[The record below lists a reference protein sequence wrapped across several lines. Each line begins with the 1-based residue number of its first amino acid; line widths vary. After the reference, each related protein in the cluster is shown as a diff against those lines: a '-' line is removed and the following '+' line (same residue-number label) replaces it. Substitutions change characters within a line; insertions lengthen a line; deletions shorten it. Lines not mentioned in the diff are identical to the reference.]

1 MANPME
7 IKGDNI
13 YEKLGGLHWFWVGAI
28 ILFLIFIPLLNPL
41 GLPISTNEWTRDAYE
56 AVLSVPDDMVVVWED
71 NWSIGGLAD
80 SEPGHTALMRI
91 MLKNNIKFVMVSL
104 TPDTPLLHTY
114 ITDRVLNY
122 PEADGK
128 VYGVDWV
135 QMGFLPGQEGAL
147 SLMAE
152 DMHSAFSAD
161 YYGTPLSQLPLM
173 DSVHDYNDIALVISG
188 SSSQTWVEAPIRQWY
203 TKYNVPVLSYT
214 LSGGTV
220 LSATYWPD
228 NGIVGI
234 IEGSRGGSEL
244 EFIGRV
250 PGIGVAQSDAKTLAF
265 LAVAAFIVLGNIS
278 YFGSRNI
285 KEEIST

>member
-7 IKGDNI
+7 IRGNNI
-13 YEKLGGLHWFWVGAI
+13 WEKLGGLHWFWVGAI
-28 ILFLIFIPLLNPL
+28 ILLLIFIPILNPL
-41 GLPISTNEWTRDAYE
+41 GLPISTNQWTKDAYD
-56 AVLSVPDDMVVVWED
+56 AVLSVPDDKVIIWED

-91 MLKNNIKFVMVSL
+91 LLENNIKFVMVSL

-114 ITDRVLNY
+114 ITDKVNKY
-122 PEADGK
+122 PESNGK

-135 QMGFLPGQEGAL
+135 QMGFLAGQEGAL
-147 SLMAE
+147 SLMAD
-152 DMHSAFSAD
+152 DMHSAFTAD

-173 DSVHDYNDIALVISG
+173 DNVHDSNDVALVVSG

-203 TKYNVPVLSYT
+203 TKYDVEVVSYT

-234 IEGSRGGSEL
+234 IEGSRGGAEL
-244 EFIGRV
+244 EFIGNV
-250 PGIGVAQSDAKTLAF
+250 PGIGASQSDAKTLAF
-265 LAVAAFIVLGNIS
+265 LATAGFIVLGNIS
-278 YFGSRNI
+278 YFGARGS
-285 KEEIST
+285 KEDEN

>member
-13 YEKLGGLHWFWVGAI
+13 WEKLGGLHWFPIGAI
-28 ILFLIFIPLLNPL
+28 ILLLIFIPLLNPL
-41 GLPISTNEWTRDAYE
+41 GLPISTNTWTVDAYD
-56 AVLSVPDDMVVVWED
+56 AILATPDDKVIIWED

-91 MLKNNIKFVMVSL
+91 MLENNIKFVMVSL

-114 ITDRVLNY
+114 ITDAVSKY
-122 PEADGK
+122 PESQGK

-135 QMGFLPGQEGAL
+135 QMGFLAGQEGAL

-152 DMHSAFSAD
+152 DMHSAFASD

-173 DSVHDYNDIALVISG
+173 DNVIDFNDIALVISG

-203 TKYNVPVLSYT
+203 TKYDVEVVSYT

-220 LSATYWPD
+220 LSATYWPN

-234 IEGSRGGSEL
+234 IEGSRGGAEL
-244 EFIGRV
+244 EFIGSV
-250 PGIGVAQSDAKTLAF
+250 PGIGASQSDAKTLAF
-265 LAVAAFIVLGNIS
+265 LATAGFIVLGNIS
-278 YFGSRNI
+278 YFGAKSA
-285 KEEIST
+285 KEDEE

>member
-7 IKGDNI
+7 IKGNNI
-13 YEKLGGLHWFWVGAI
+13 WEKLGGLHWFWVGAI
-28 ILFLIFIPLLNPL
+28 ILVLIFIPLLSPL
-41 GLPISTNEWTRDAYE
+41 GLPISTNQWTVDAYD
-56 AVLSVPDDMVVVWED
+56 AVLAVPADKIIIWED

-91 MLKNNIKFVMVSL
+91 MLENNIKFVMVSL

-114 ITDRVLNY
+114 ITDQVKEY
-122 PEADGK
+122 PESNGK

-135 QMGFLPGQEGAL
+135 QMGFLAGQEGAL

-152 DMHSAFSAD
+152 DMHSAFTSD
-161 YYGTPLSQLPLM
+161 YYGTPLNQLPLM
-173 DSVHDYNDIALVISG
+173 DDVIDFNDVALVISG

-203 TKYNVPVLSYT
+203 TKYDVEVVSYT

-220 LSATYWPD
+220 LSATYWPN

-244 EFIGRV
+244 EFIGKV
-250 PGIGVAQSDAKTLAF
+250 PGIGASQSDAKTLAF
-265 LAVAAFIVLGNIS
+265 LATAGFIVLGNIS
-278 YFGSRNI
+278 YFGAKST
-285 KEEIST
+285 KEDEN

>member
-13 YEKLGGLHWFWVGAI
+13 WEKLGSLHWFPIGAI
-28 ILFLIFIPLLNPL
+28 ILLLIFIPLLNPL
-41 GLPISTNEWTRDAYE
+41 GLPISTNTWTIDAYD
-56 AVLSVPDDMVVVWED
+56 AILAVPDDKVVIWED

-80 SEPGHTALMRI
+80 SEPGHIALMRI
-91 MLKNNIKFVMVSL
+91 MLENNIKFVMVSL

-114 ITDRVLNY
+114 ITDAVNDY
-122 PEADGK
+122 PESQGK

-135 QMGFLPGQEGAL
+135 QMGFLAGQEGAL

-152 DMHSAFSAD
+152 DMHSAFSSD

-173 DSVHDYNDIALVISG
+173 DNVIDFNDVALVISG
-188 SSSQTWVEAPIRQWY
+188 SSSQTWVEAPVRQWY
-203 TKYNVPVLSYT
+203 TKYDVDVVSYT

-220 LSATYWPD
+220 LSATYWPN

-234 IEGSRGGSEL
+234 IEGSRGGAEL
-244 EFIGRV
+244 EFIGSV
-250 PGIGVAQSDAKTLAF
+250 PGVGAAQSDAKTLAF
-265 LAVAAFIVLGNIS
+265 LATAGFIVLGNIS
-278 YFGSRNI
+278 YFGAKWA
-285 KEEIST
+285 KEDEE

>member
-7 IKGDNI
+7 IKGNNI

-28 ILFLIFIPLLNPL
+28 ILVLIFIPLLNPL
-41 GLPISTNEWTRDAYE
+41 GLPISTNTWTIDAYD
-56 AVLSVPDDMVVVWED
+56 AMLAVPDDMVIIWED

-91 MLKNNIKFVMVSL
+91 MLDNNIKFVMVSL

-114 ITDRVLNY
+114 ITDAVGKY
-122 PEADGK
+122 SESQGK

-135 QMGFLPGQEGAL
+135 QMGFLAGQEGAL

-152 DMHSAFSAD
+152 DMHSAFASD

-173 DSVHDYNDIALVISG
+173 DNVIDFNDVALVISG

-203 TKYNVPVLSYT
+203 TKYDVEVVSYT

-220 LSATYWPD
+220 LSATYWPN

-234 IEGSRGGSEL
+234 IEGSRGGAEL
-244 EFIGRV
+244 EFIGSV
-250 PGIGVAQSDAKTLAF
+250 PGIGASQSDAKTLAF
-265 LAVAAFIVLGNIS
+265 LATAGFIVLGNIS
-278 YFGSRNI
+278 YFGAKSA
-285 KEEIST
+285 KEEEN

>member
-13 YEKLGGLHWFWVGAI
+13 WEKLGGLHWFPIGAI
-28 ILFLIFIPLLNPL
+28 ILLLIFIPLLNPL
-41 GLPISTNEWTRDAYE
+41 GLPISTNTWTVDAYD
-56 AVLSVPDDMVVVWED
+56 AILATPDDKVIIWED

-91 MLKNNIKFVMVSL
+91 MLENNIKFVMVSL

-114 ITDRVLNY
+114 ITDAVSKY
-122 PEADGK
+122 PESQGK

-135 QMGFLPGQEGAL
+135 QMGFLAGQEGAL
-147 SLMAE
+147 SLMAK
-152 DMHSAFSAD
+152 DMHSAFASD

-173 DSVHDYNDIALVISG
+173 DNVIDFNDIALVISG

-203 TKYNVPVLSYT
+203 TKYDVEVVSYT

-220 LSATYWPD
+220 LSATYWPN

-234 IEGSRGGSEL
+234 IEGSRGGAEL
-244 EFIGRV
+244 EFIGSV
-250 PGIGVAQSDAKTLAF
+250 PGIGASQSDAKTLAF
-265 LAVAAFIVLGNIS
+265 LATAGFIVLGNIS
-278 YFGSRNI
+278 YFGAKSA
-285 KEEIST
+285 KEDEE

>member
-7 IKGDNI
+7 IKGNNF

-28 ILFLIFIPLLNPL
+28 ILVLIFIPLLNPL
-41 GLPISTNEWTRDAYE
+41 GLPISTNTWTVDAYD
-56 AVLSVPDDMVVVWED
+56 AILAVPDDMVIIWED

-91 MLKNNIKFVMVSL
+91 MLDNNIKFVMVSL

-114 ITDRVLNY
+114 ITDAVGKY
-122 PEADGK
+122 SESQGK

-135 QMGFLPGQEGAL
+135 QMGFLAGQEGAL

-152 DMHSAFSAD
+152 DMHSAFASD

-173 DSVHDYNDIALVISG
+173 DNVIDFNDVALVISG

-203 TKYNVPVLSYT
+203 TKYDVEVVSYT

-220 LSATYWPD
+220 LSATYWPN

-234 IEGSRGGSEL
+234 IEGSRGGAEL
-244 EFIGRV
+244 EFIGSV
-250 PGIGVAQSDAKTLAF
+250 PGIGASQSDAKTLAF
-265 LAVAAFIVLGNIS
+265 LATAGFIVLGNIS
-278 YFGSRNI
+278 YFGAKSA
-285 KEEIST
+285 KEEEN